1 VQPRLL
7 TLAPVTPMAGGQ
19 TPAAS
24 RAVDPRPA
32 ELPLWDAGPIR
43 RQGSLDHADRRI
55 SVRCG
60 IEARHTLRCLRW
72 RSLDRLGDWP
82 LQPCSS
88 PCRPRRRHGTYRGHL

>member
-1 VQPRLL
+1 MTICWGQCQYPFTARDKPHQGSTANGRPAFRVQPRLL

-43 RQGSLDHADRRI
+43 RQGNLDHADRI
-55 SVRCG
+55 LFAVVVVKWLSG
-60 IEARHTLRCLRW
+60 F
-72 RSLDRLGDWP
+72 
-82 LQPCSS
+82 SS
-88 PCRPRRRHGTYRGHL
+88 P